1 MSKPRPMVVVNKTT
15 YGELPGYLH
24 LAQRHLEKAN
34 PAGEVSE
41 GGMTYS
47 IPVDLL
53 RLTVPEELVNEIEEV
68 TLVYDK
74 K

>member
-1 MSKPRPMVVVNKTT
+1 MARPRPPVVVNKTT

-34 PAGEVSE
+34 PAGEVSDE
-41 GGMTYS
+41 GMVYS
-47 IPVDLL
+47 VPVDLL
-53 RLTVPEELVNEIEEV
+53 RLTVPEELVNAIEEI